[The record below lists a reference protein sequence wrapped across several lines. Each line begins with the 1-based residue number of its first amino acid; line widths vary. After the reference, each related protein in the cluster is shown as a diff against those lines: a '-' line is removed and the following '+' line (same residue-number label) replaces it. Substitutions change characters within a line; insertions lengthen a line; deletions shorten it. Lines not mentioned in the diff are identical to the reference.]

1 MTMKSFTTG
10 QRPLQSYD
18 DSQSY
23 DTPNNDSMI
32 QQHRSSYPTQNA
44 LVMLLNHAQSC
55 SKKTLGRLIWNTSD
69 FCPRR
74 LARPSH
80 GSLHGSAK
88 TWAKSGQTKEIQS
101 QTPPGHSIGLPGR
114 TAAPE
119 RPLYKTTPGRF
130 SAVLCQ
136 SHGVFGLHMCAI
148 DMPIHWGGGDGAHG
162 GLSGGGSP
170 SMEVFQTV
178 RINIQSIGLDLLDAR
193 GFSGPVRRQGGPQ
206 TRRFDTRT
214 P

>member
-1 MTMKSFTTG
+1 MKSFTTG

-136 SHGVFGLHMCAI
+136 SHGVFGHATSEALH
-148 DMPIHWGGGDGAHG
+148 GAG
-162 GLSGGGSP
+162 QSKARRSPTTTWSNGSTCDRAANRA
-170 SMEVFQTV
+170 TV
-178 RINIQSIGLDLLDAR
+178 
-193 GFSGPVRRQGGPQ
+193 VV
-206 TRRFDTRT
+206 
-214 P
+214 